1 MRLSLNLYDA
11 LTSISVPNDK
21 AKAVVDAWEADVQQL
36 ASKSDL
42 ERTEA
47 RLEHSIAEL
56 RSDLTTLIKEQG
68 AEIRE
73 QGVVL
78 NTALR
83 EQRTVLSTAL
93 QAQGTELRA
102 LIERQGSQFEGAVT
116 KLESSMTLLR
126 WQFWLLLI
134 CIGFPILKGLY
145 EAFGVSFIS

>member
-21 AKAVVDAWEADVQQL
+21 AKAVIDAWEADVQQL

-56 RSDLTTLIKEQG
+56 RFDLTALIKEQG
-68 AEIRE
+68 AQIRE
-73 QGVVL
+73 QG
-78 NTALR
+78 ASIK
-83 EQRTVLSTAL
+83 EQGVVLSTAL

-116 KLESSMTLLR
+116 KLDSGMTLLR

-134 CIGFPILKGLY
+134 CIGFPMLKGLY
-145 EAFGVSFIS
+145 EAYGISLFP